1 MCIEVIGF
9 VVNEGEFGTRFAN
22 NKIVSVFIVH
32 SC

>member
-1 MCIEVIGF
+1 MRIQAIGF

-22 NKIVSVFIVH
+22 KFVSVFILY